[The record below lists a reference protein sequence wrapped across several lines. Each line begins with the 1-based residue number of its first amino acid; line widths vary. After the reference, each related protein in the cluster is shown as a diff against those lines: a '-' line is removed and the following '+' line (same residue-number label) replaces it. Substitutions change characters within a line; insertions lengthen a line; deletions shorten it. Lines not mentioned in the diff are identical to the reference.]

1 MFSESRNGAT
11 VRLLAVHT
19 AEGCMTCA
27 DLKHFFDNE
36 PEATAGSSHAS
47 AEESGALWGPEQ
59 GFVPYDQA
67 AWTLRS
73 GNHISENI
81 ELCAFAHYSRQDW
94 LDRGKLLDACAQWL
108 ATRAHAHNIPLVKL
122 SPAQVAAGD
131 AGVIGHADW
140 TQGMHDGSHYDPG
153 PEFPW
158 DVVIAKAQALEKAL
172 SQPQKPSTPP
182 PAPTPAPA
190 PAGPSGPVSYG
201 ERSARV
207 LHFQQD
213 MVRTFPSYNQY
224 TPTGFFGDLTKAGL
238 AEFQFRVGITGP
250 DANGTIIGPRTTA
263 ALARFGIRVPR

>member
-1 MFSESRNGAT
+1 
-11 VRLLAVHT
+11 
-19 AEGCMTCA
+19 
-27 DLKHFFDNE
+27 
-36 PEATAGSSHAS
+36 
-47 AEESGALWGPEQ
+47 
-59 GFVPYDQA
+59 VPYDQA

-108 ATRAHAHNIPLVKL
+108 AVRAHANGIPLVKL
-122 SPAQVAAGD
+122 SPADVAAGK

-158 DVVIAKAQALEKAL
+158 DVVIPKAQVLEKAL
-172 SQPQKPSTPP
+172 SQPTPAPPPP
-182 PAPTPAPA
+182 PAPKPGPVPAP
-190 PAGPSGPVSYG
+190 PPGPSGPLVYG

-207 LHFQQD
+207 LHLQQD
-213 MVRTFPSYNQY
+213 MVRVFPSYNQY
-224 TPTGFFGDLTKAGL
+224 GPTGFYGDRTKAGL

-250 DANGTIIGPRTTA
+250 DADGSIVGPRTTA